1 MVIIL
6 LVCSYL
12 VGSIPFGFLIVKW
25 LKGIDIRKV
34 GSLNPGA
41 ANVISQAGKGAGAL
55 VVLLDFGKGLL
66 PIAIATVLGFPF
78 WVAGLC
84 GIFAVIGHCWP
95 IYMGFDGGEG
105 MMTAMGVFVGLAPKE
120 FALALLGAIIG
131 GYVARYFDLK
141 GWFVSRINTGSVVGF
156 VVFYFLLIHWRR
168 PLVLIAIV
176 VITTVM
182 LILRQVQ
189 VSKTHLHDF

>member
-1 MVIIL
+1 MIAIL

-12 VGSIPFGFLIVKW
+12 IGSIPFAYLIVKW
-25 LKGIDIRKV
+25 LKDIDIRRV

-41 ANVISQAGKGAGAL
+41 ANVISQAGKRTGAL
-55 VVLLDFGKGLL
+55 VVLLDFSKGIL
-66 PIAIATVLGFPF
+66 PVIIANMLGFPL

-84 GIFAVIGHCWP
+84 GIAAVIGHCWP
-95 IYMGFDGGEG
+95 VYMGFDGGEG

-120 FALALLGAIIG
+120 FVLALLGAIIG

-168 PLVLIAIV
+168 PLLLVAIVIITTIVLIV
-176 VITTVM
+176 
-182 LILRQVQ
+182 RQLQ
-189 VSKTHLHDF
+189 VSKIHLHDF